1 MTTQFYTP
9 TTIQEVTPTDD
20 YLMQPIIGWNHNGAI
35 YDNNYA
41 VTKQPLY
48 TISGLWMEKYLSHT
62 SELWCTGLNILDTE
76 QSVVGI
82 EFSLLMHR
90 FSRIEDL
97 RLQLTLNGEAIG
109 DNMASPVNPVQSNM
123 YTGDNSPLLPIIGD
137 SNIYGSSTNLWG
149 TTGLTSTNVS
159 DPSFGIIISF
169 RSNQVYPHRDI
180 AQINQIALGI
190 TYG

>member
-1 MTTQFYTP
+1 
-9 TTIQEVTPTDD
+9 
-20 YLMQPIIGWNHNGAI
+20 
-35 YDNNYA
+35 
-41 VTKQPLY
+41 
-48 TISGLWMEKYLSHT
+48 
-62 SELWCTGLNILDTE
+62 
-76 QSVVGI
+76 
-82 EFSLLMHR
+82 
-90 FSRIEDL
+90 
-97 RLQLTLNGEAIG
+97 
-109 DNMASPVNPVQSNM
+109 MASPVNPVQSNM

>member
-1 MTTQFYTP
+1 MTTQFYNP
-9 TTIQEVTPTDD
+9 TLIQEVIPVDD
-20 YLMQPIIGWNHNGAI
+20 YLQQPLVEWSFNGAI
-35 YDNNYA
+35 SENNYA
-41 VTKQPLY
+41 VSKQPLH

-62 SELWCTGLNILDTE
+62 SELWCTALNISDCN
-76 QSVVGI
+76 QPVVGI
-82 EFSLLMHR
+82 EFLLSMHR

-97 RLQLTLNGEAIG
+97 RIQLTLNGEAIG
-109 DNMASPVNPVQSNM
+109 DNMASPVDPVQSNM
-123 YTGDNSPLLPIIGD
+123 YTGDNSPLLPIVGD
-137 SNIYGSSTNLWG
+137 VNVYGAPDNLWG
-149 TTGLTSTNVS
+149 TTNLTSVNVA

>member
-20 YLMQPIIGWNHNGAI
+20 YLMQPIIGWKHNGTI
-35 YDNNYA
+35 SDNNYA
-41 VTKQPLY
+41 VTNQSLY

-62 SELWCTGLNILDTE
+62 SELWCTGLNIPDTE
-76 QSVVGI
+76 QQVVGI
-82 EFSLLMHR
+82 EFLLLMHR

-97 RLQLTLNGEAIG
+97 RIQLTLNGEAIG

-123 YTGDNSPLLPIIGD
+123 YTGENSPLLPIVGD
-137 SNIYGSSTNLWG
+137 TNIYGSTNELWG
-149 TTGLTSTNVS
+149 TTDLTSANVADS
-159 DPSFGIIISF
+159 SFGIIISF